1 VKARL
6 AAFMR
11 ERTATSERQPYM
23 IEGGASFAYVFGQ
36 VLVFLLLVEAVSGA
50 ALAAFYSPSST
61 DAWASVA
68 YIQDQATW
76 GWLVRGVHH
85 HGASAIVVVAGLHLV
100 QTAVA
105 GAYKRP
111 RELVWWL
118 GVLLLVLMLAWA
130 VTGYVLRWDQ
140 AGYWANRVEIG
151 IAAGTPIIGEKIRQ
165 LALGGNDYGNLT
177 LTRFYALHVILLP
190 VIVTLVTI
198 AHVVLARRHGTT
210 ALRSR
215 PAAPRWPDQSLRD
228 ALAMAITFAILLGY
242 VISQHGADLAS
253 PADPAASYDARP
265 LWYFRW
271 LYELRELAGSAEQI
285 VAMVVP
291 GIVAGFLVALPLLD
305 KRPERAARRR
315 KLWLGALT
323 GVLAMIGALTVMS
336 FARDSGDAELAKR
349 RVTAEKL
356 TDHARKL
363 ARENGVPATGAQDV
377 WSTAPMWKARTIYAQ
392 KCMGC
397 HQDPKD
403 RKGPVIGPGHGSRA
417 WIKAFLLDPSGD
429 EFWGRTDLVKNSRL
443 AQQRE
448 AEEKARKEKDDKA
461 KQPDDKPGKPDDKA
475 DGADGGDAA
484 DKPAKPTGPQD
495 LAMPATTLAG
505 ADLDAV
511 VELLYAQS
519 GAADVD
525 KPKAERGT
533 KLFEEHCDA
542 CHSLAEGVAGASGPG
557 LAGLGSRDHY
567 TSFIGNPKAAIHM
580 TADMSQ
586 MPRFDKELSLPDRY
600 EVAQYLVW
608 LRTATQADLDALGPL
623 EPK

>member
-1 VKARL
+1 MKARIV
-6 AAFMR
+6 AFMR
-11 ERTATSERQPYM
+11 ERAAFAERKPSM

-76 GWLVRGVHH
+76 GWLVRGIHH
-85 HGASAIVVVAGLHLV
+85 HGAAAIVVIAGLHLV

-118 GVLLLVLMLAWA
+118 GVMLLVLMLAWA

-140 AGYWANRVEIG
+140 SGYWANRVEMG
-151 IAAGTPIIGEKIRQ
+151 IAAGMPLVGEKIRQ

-177 LTRFYALHVILLP
+177 LTRFYALHIILLP
-190 VIVTLVTI
+190 AIVTLVTI
-198 AHVVLARRHGTT
+198 AHIALARKHGTT
-210 ALRSR
+210 PLREG

-242 VISQHGADLAS
+242 VVSQHGADLAA
-253 PADPAASYDARP
+253 PADPSAAYDARP

-285 VAMVVP
+285 AAMVVP

-305 KRPERAARRR
+305 KQPERSPRRR
-315 KLWLGALT
+315 VVWLGALT
-323 GVLAMIGALTVMS
+323 GVLAMIGALTMMS
-336 FARDSGDAELAKR
+336 FARDSGDPELAKR
-349 RVTAEKL
+349 EVAAQKL

-363 ARENGVPATGAQDV
+363 ARENGVPATGAQDI
-377 WSTAPMWKARTIYAQ
+377 WSTAPMWKARTIFAQ
-392 KCMGC
+392 KCVGC
-397 HQDPKD
+397 HQDPKE
-403 RKGPVIGPGHGSRA
+403 RLGPVIGPGHGNRA
-417 WIKAFLLDPSGD
+417 WLKAFVQNPSGP
-429 EFWGRTDLVKNSRL
+429 EFWGRTDLVKSSKL
-443 AQQRE
+443 AQQSE
-448 AEEKARKEKDDKA
+448 AEDKARKEKEEREK
-461 KQPDDKPGKPDDKA
+461 KPDDKKDKKDVKPDEPA
-475 DGADGGDAA
+475 DGE

-495 LAMPATTLAG
+495 LAMPATTLTG

-519 GAADVD
+519 GAPDVD
-525 KPKAERGT
+525 KAKAERGM
-533 KLFEEHCDA
+533 KLFEDNCDA
-542 CHSLAEGVAGASGPG
+542 CHSIAEGVAGASGPG
-557 LAGLGSRDHY
+557 LAGLGSRDFY

-580 TADMSQ
+580 TAEMSQ
-586 MPRFDKELSLPDRY
+586 MPRFDKELALPDRY
-600 EVAQYLVW
+600 ELAQYLVW